1 MILKPAIYSFLITV
15 FCFIVA
21 CSPKTAPVTKVPSSQ
36 KVDEKL
42 PEKEVISATQQPVQK
57 KVLKPEMIISMIL
70 PFELKTIDYKS
81 AGLADLKKAEIAID
95 LYQGFKMALDSV
107 AKQSGNVDF
116 KLQIFDSNDN
126 PTALA
131 ALAIKPAIINSDLII
146 GPVFPNGIK
155 TFSIYSKRMQKP
167 MVSPLA
173 ASDPV
178 LFSNPYLIT
187 VNNSLDQH
195 AYKAVKFIKNNLKP
209 KKVLLIRS
217 GDADEYKY
225 AVPFKKGMDSL
236 AKGYRVS
243 EIGIKAIG
251 YENVYKYFDPTG
263 LNVIVLPTT
272 DRIFLLT
279 LFKELEKASRNF
291 QIAVIGHPNWEKA
304 TFLDYQLMEAINAY
318 TTSSYQVNYQSNRIT
333 DFTSAY
339 RSKFL
344 VEPSE
349 YAIKGFDI
357 AYYFASLMDKNGHEF
372 MDNLLREK
380 FDGIH
385 NDFIFKKDD
394 QTGYFNSSLMI
405 LRFEDSKLV
414 KVD

>member
-21 CSPKTAPVTKVPSSQ
+21 CSPKTASVTKVPSSQ

-187 VNNSLDQH
+187 VNNYLDQH